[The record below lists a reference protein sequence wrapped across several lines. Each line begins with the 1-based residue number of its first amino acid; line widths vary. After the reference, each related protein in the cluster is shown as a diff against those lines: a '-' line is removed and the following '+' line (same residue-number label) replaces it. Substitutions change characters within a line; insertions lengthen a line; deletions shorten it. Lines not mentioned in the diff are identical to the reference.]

1 MMEELQHDEGGLY
14 RMASTRQ
21 QKPCQ
26 RPGRRI
32 MVALCLIFMA
42 VGGEAGAG
50 GYPRETV
57 EAFIGSCQGDQP
69 LNADQEAYCRCMIG
83 VLQSRVPY
91 PRFAEWERRVTAGE
105 TVPDLEQAVTGASK
119 ECGR

>member
-1 MMEELQHDEGGLY
+1 
-14 RMASTRQ
+14 MASTRQ
-21 QKPCQ
+21 QKPC
-26 RPGRRI
+26 RFAGRRT
-32 MVALCLIFMA
+32 MLALCLISA
-42 VGGEAGAG
+42 LLGADAEAG

-57 EAFIGSCQGDQP
+57 EAFIASCQGNQP

-105 TVPDLEQAVTGASK
+105 RVPELDEEVRTASTD
-119 ECGR
+119 CGR

>member
-1 MMEELQHDEGGLY
+1 MMLAL
-14 RMASTRQ
+14 ALI
-21 QKPCQ
+21 CL
-26 RPGRRI
+26 
-32 MVALCLIFMA
+32 VARLDQA
-42 VGGEAGAG
+42 EA

-57 EAFIGSCQGDQP
+57 EAFLASCQGNEP

-83 VLQSRVPY
+83 VLQSRVTY

-105 TVPDLEQAVTGASK
+105 RVPELDQEAQAASK

>member
-1 MMEELQHDEGGLY
+1 M
-14 RMASTRQ
+14 
-21 QKPCQ
+21 
-26 RPGRRI
+26 
-32 MVALCLIFMA
+32 MVALCLI
-42 VGGEAGAG
+42 GLLDGREAAAG

-57 EAFIGSCQGDQP
+57 EAFIASCQGNQP

-83 VLQSRVPY
+83 VLQSRVTY

-105 TVPDLEQAVTGASK
+105 RVPELDQEAQAASK